1 MSFQNVKL
9 ICGIIAKEN
18 QVFRKSR
25 STLIQLFGDIDFESK
40 DFDFSITDYYEK
52 QMGKNLKRR
61 YISFRHLIKPDEL
74 SSIKLR
80 TNQIEEDIREDLGKK
95 KRIVNI
101 DPGYL
106 TPSALIMATTKDF
119 SHRVPLQDG
128 IYAHLEFI
136 FGKKEIKF
144 LDWTYPDYMSEGYQ
158 EFFLAVR
165 KIYLKQRKAELV
177 AMKLKQ

>member
-1 MSFQNVKL
+1 MAEVRSFQSVKL
-9 ICGIIAKEN
+9 ICGIIAKED

-25 STLIQLFGDIDFESK
+25 RALIQFFGDIDFESK

-61 YISFRHLIKPDEL
+61 YVSFEHLINPDEL

-80 TNQIEEDIREDLGKK
+80 TNRIEEDIREDFRRK

-119 SHRVPLQDG
+119 SHRIPLQDG
-128 IYAHLEFI
+128 IYAHLEFV
-136 FGKKEIKF
+136 FGKKEMKF
-144 LDWTYPDYMSEGYQ
+144 LDWTYPDYRSEGYQ
-158 EFFLAVR
+158 DFFLSVR
-165 KIYLKQRKAELV
+165 KIYLKQRK
-177 AMKLKQ
+177 KQNL